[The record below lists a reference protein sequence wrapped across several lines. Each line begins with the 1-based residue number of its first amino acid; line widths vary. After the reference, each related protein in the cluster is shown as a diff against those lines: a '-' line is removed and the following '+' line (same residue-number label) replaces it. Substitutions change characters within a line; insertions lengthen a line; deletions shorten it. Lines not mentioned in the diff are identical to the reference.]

1 MEAAAK
7 ERRKMVDKG
16 KEGNGKQKKENADG
30 SKNSQVLEPGGEDG
44 WMVDVGV
51 PQQHGSGEG
60 KLLMEEEE
68 GEEQLGGETPQGG
81 VVVGVG
87 GEDEGDREE

>member
-68 GEEQLGGETPQGG
+68 GEEKLGGETPQGG
-81 VVVGVG
+81 VG
-87 GEDEGDREE
+87 GEDEGHREE